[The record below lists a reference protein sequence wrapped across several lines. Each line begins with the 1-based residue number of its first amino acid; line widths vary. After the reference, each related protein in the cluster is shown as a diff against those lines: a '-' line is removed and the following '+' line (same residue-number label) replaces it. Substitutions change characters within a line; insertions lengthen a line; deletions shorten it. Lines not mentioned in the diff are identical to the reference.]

1 MNALGVLLAGGEGRR
16 LGDRSPKA
24 LVRCGG
30 RTLLERALTTLTA
43 LCDRVVV
50 VAPADMALPVD
61 AARRLADPPGHAG
74 PLAALAVG
82 LGSHPFDEAL
92 VLAVDFPLVSP
103 ALLAALRVRRGDAA
117 AVLPVPGGI
126 PQPLAAWYTART
138 LAPLAAALASGERS
152 ATRAALALAPTL
164 VDDGVLAT
172 LPGGLDAWLNV
183 NTPAELAEAERR
195 LAPPSRESA

>member
-74 PLAALAVG
+74 PLAA
-82 LGSHPFDEAL
+82 
-92 VLAVDFPLVSP
+92 
-103 ALLAALRVRRGDAA
+103 
-117 AVLPVPGGI
+117 
-126 PQPLAAWYTART
+126 WYTART